1 MGDVSE
7 IASGSGSTILSIVE
21 EPAEGD
27 ELLNFNDG
35 NEHEIPQSS
44 SESETAILNANVT
57 VDQVLILTYQC

>member
-1 MGDVSE
+1 MGDFSE
-7 IASGSGSTILSIVE
+7 IASGSGSTTLSIVE

-35 NEHEIPQSS
+35 NEHEIRQSNPD
-44 SESETAILNANVT
+44 ETAILNANVT